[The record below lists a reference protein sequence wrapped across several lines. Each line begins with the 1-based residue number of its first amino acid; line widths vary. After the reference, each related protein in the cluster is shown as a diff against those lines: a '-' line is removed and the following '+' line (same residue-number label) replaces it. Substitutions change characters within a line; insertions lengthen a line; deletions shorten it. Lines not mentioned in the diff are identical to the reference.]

1 VPVITGSHHNDSI
14 GTCLPPLLDVQAGSD
29 ENTADT
35 VWTRRLGFYIF
46 GGTAAHFAGMD
57 ILKMKNLLSIGAIAC
72 CLLAFASLAG
82 ADSLQLRNGR
92 HLQGKYIGGSSTAI
106 GFMTAGTLEYFLTS
120 EVLSLVFDST
130 SDFPMS
136 GLRPN
141 PMKGHP
147 AKQQSVRARVQQTS
161 LSTTGQGVKLDNSGS
176 ENTKLNTTVDRQ
188 TSLTHA
194 H

>member
-1 VPVITGSHHNDSI
+1 MH
-14 GTCLPPLLDVQAGSD
+14 VQAGAD
-29 ENTADT
+29 ENTVDT
-35 VWTRRLGFYIF
+35 VWTCRLGFGIF
-46 GGTAAHFAGMD
+46 DGTAAHFAGMD

-72 CLLAFASLAG
+72 CLSAFASLAG

-136 GLRPN
+136 GLHPN
-141 PMKGHP
+141 PMKGHL
-147 AKQQSVRARVQQTS
+147 ARRQSVRARVQQTS
-161 LSTTGQGVKLDNSGS
+161 LSTGSLKPTGRLTERASTGQDVKLDNSGS
-176 ENTKLNTTVDRQ
+176 ENTKLNTNADRQ
-188 TSLTHA
+188 TSLSYA